1 MNSESLTNPQRKDLQ
16 TRLNLTT
23 NFLSSRIT
31 NWDQIK
37 VWDAI
42 QQMQRV
48 ISENGL
54 SDQIDPILDAIRDDE
69 WKHPDDD

>member
-1 MNSESLTNPQRKDLQ
+1 MTFMDLKS
-16 TRLNLTT
+16 RLNLST
-23 NFLSSRIT
+23 NFLSSNIT
-31 NWDQIK
+31 NWDQTK

-69 WKHPDDD
+69 WKHPVD

>member
-1 MNSESLTNPQRKDLQ
+1 MDLKDMPFMDLKS
-16 TRLNLTT
+16 RLNLST
-23 NFLSSRIT
+23 NFLSSNIT
-31 NWDQIK
+31 NWDQTK

-69 WKHPDDD
+69 WKHPVD

>member
-1 MNSESLTNPQRKDLQ
+1 MEFMDLK

-23 NFLSSRIT
+23 HFL
-31 NWDQIK
+31 NHPLHFWDQIK

-54 SDQIDPILDAIRDDE
+54 SDQIDPILDAIRDGE
-69 WKHPDDD
+69 WKHPVDDDD

>member
-1 MNSESLTNPQRKDLQ
+1 MDLKDMTFMDLQ

-69 WKHPDDD
+69 WKHPVDD

>member
-1 MNSESLTNPQRKDLQ
+1 MDLKDMTFMDLKS
-16 TRLNLTT
+16 RLNLST
-23 NFLSSRIT
+23 NFLSSNIT
-31 NWDQIK
+31 NWDQTK

-54 SDQIDPILDAIRDDE
+54 SDQIDPILDAIRDGE
-69 WKHPDDD
+69 WKHPVDDD

>member
-1 MNSESLTNPQRKDLQ
+1 MDLKDMTFMDLKS
-16 TRLNLTT
+16 RLNLST
-23 NFLSSRIT
+23 NFLSSIIT
-31 NWDQIK
+31 NWDQTK

-69 WKHPDDD
+69 WKHPVD

>member
-1 MNSESLTNPQRKDLQ
+1 MEFMDLK

-23 NFLSSRIT
+23 HFL
-31 NWDQIK
+31 NHPLHFWDQIK
-37 VWDAI
+37 GWDAI

-54 SDQIDPILDAIRDDE
+54 SDQIDPILDAIRDGE
-69 WKHPDDD
+69 WKHPVDDD

>member
-1 MNSESLTNPQRKDLQ
+1 MTFMDLQ

>member
-1 MNSESLTNPQRKDLQ
+1 MEFMDLK
-16 TRLNLTT
+16 TRLNLTS
-23 NFLSSRIT
+23 NFLCSNVS
-31 NWDQIK
+31 NWDKVK
-37 VWDAI
+37 VWDAL

>member
-1 MNSESLTNPQRKDLQ
+1 MEFMNLQ

-23 NFLSSRIT
+23 HFLDHDPNATGGLHFR
-31 NWDQIK
+31 DQLK

-69 WKHPDDD
+69 WKHPVDD

>member
-1 MNSESLTNPQRKDLQ
+1 MDLKDMTFMDLKS
-16 TRLNLTT
+16 RLNLST
-23 NFLSSRIT
+23 NFLSSNIT
-31 NWDQIK
+31 NWDQTK

-69 WKHPDDD
+69 WKHPVD

>member
-1 MNSESLTNPQRKDLQ
+1 MDLKDMTFMDLQ